1 MIQTILSVAAIIA
14 TVAVFASSIPAVRE
28 IERSRT
34 TGATS
39 IVPYVAGI
47 VNCVLW
53 TSYGLL
59 ISDPT
64 QIIVNGIGSGLYIYY
79 LTIYF
84 SYTNDAVTA
93 RRTTLLG
100 FCYIAAAFTWVGGMS
115 TTRAEVTWN
124 LGIVGALTTI
134 LFFAAPLSLLVRI
147 VKTKSTD
154 GLSRPLAWLGCLVC
168 MLWVAYGRNDPF
180 VWQPNAL
187 GLLLSLCQVALLFL
201 YPSTSPSNDSS
212 NGQGPMGSSGLHIS
226 LGK

>member
-14 TVAVFASSIPAVRE
+14 TVAVFASSITDDELHDNDRPAVRE

-154 GLSRPLAWLGCLVC
+154 GLSRPLAWLGCLV
-168 MLWVAYGRNDPF
+168 F
-180 VWQPNAL
+180 
-187 GLLLSLCQVALLFL
+187 ALLFL